1 MRGVARVGL
10 GVLAVAL
17 VVGGTLVVFGFPLGE
32 SLRLLFEGSM
42 GDGVA
47 WTRTLV
53 RATPLVLCGLGT
65 LLAWRT
71 GMFNIGGEG
80 QFVIGGLSGA
90 VLVHAASS
98 WNPGLLNVGILAAS
112 ALGGAVYAALAG
124 WLHVRRGVQVVIST
138 ILLNFVALQLM
149 GWAVTGPLKAPG
161 GLPVTERVPEAAMLW
176 RLSRQSDLHSGV
188 FLAVAVAVAVWVF
201 LFATRTGFRWRLVGA
216 GPRVARAVCIDP
228 GRVQIAAMA
237 ASGALCG
244 LAGGVEYTALAGQID
259 TGFAQ
264 NWGFLAI
271 PVALVGA
278 LNPLGVL
285 ASAVGFGALFAGSEN
300 LARFTPQGGTLGA
313 LIQGWVV
320 LGLVGWSAW
329 RERRA
334 PAEAA

>member
-1 MRGVARVGL
+1 MSRVL
-10 GVLAVAL
+10 VGVLAVGL
-17 VVGGTLVVFGFPLGE
+17 VITATLLLFGFPLGE
-32 SLRLLFEGSM
+32 SLRLLFRGSM

-47 WTRTLV
+47 WTRTAV
-53 RATPLVLCGLGT
+53 KATPLLLCGLGT
-65 LLAWRT
+65 LLAWRA

-80 QFVIGGLSGA
+80 QFVVGGLSGA
-90 VLVHAASS
+90 VLVHGASS
-98 WNPGLLNVGILAAS
+98 MQPGVLNVGVLLVS

-124 WLHVRRGVQVVIST
+124 WLHVKRGVQVVIST

-149 GWAVTGPLKAPG
+149 GWAVTGPLRAPG
-161 GLPVTERVPEAAMLW
+161 GLPITERLPEAAMLW

-188 FLAVAVAVAVWVF
+188 FLAVVAALGVWVF
-201 LFATRTGFRWRLVGA
+201 LFATRAGFRWRLVGA
-216 GPRVARAVCIDP
+216 GPRVARAVRIDP

-259 TGFAQ
+259 MGFAQ

-271 PVALVGA
+271 PVALVGG
-278 LNPLGVL
+278 LHPVGVL
-285 ASAVGFGALFAGSEN
+285 ASAAGFGALFAGSEN

-334 PAEAA
+334 PVEAA

>member
-1 MRGVARVGL
+1 MKGALRIALGVA
-10 GVLAVAL
+10 AVVL
-17 VVGGTLVVFGFPLGE
+17 VVGGTLLLFGFPLGE
-32 SLRLLFEGSM
+32 SLRLLFKGSM
-42 GDGVA
+42 GDGIA
-47 WTRTLV
+47 WTRTVV

-80 QFVIGGLSGA
+80 QFVVGGLCGA
-90 VLVHAASS
+90 VLVHLAGALQ
-98 WNPGLLNVGILAAS
+98 PGLLNVGILIAS
-112 ALGGAVYAALAG
+112 AAGGALYASLAG

-161 GLPVTERVPEAAMLW
+161 GLPVTDRVPEAAMLW

-188 FLAVAVAVAVWVF
+188 FLALALALAVWAF

-216 GPRVARAVCIDP
+216 GPRVARAVRIDP

-259 TGFAQ
+259 AGFAQ

-278 LNPLGVL
+278 LHPLGVV

-329 RERRA
+329 RERKS
-334 PAEAA
+334 PTEAV